1 MDGLNPLAI
10 EKNAY
15 SMWPMILIPLNLPH
29 HIQMISTSMTLMG
42 LIPGPTEPKNT
53 DPYVD
58 VLFSWMQFWI

>member
-29 HIQMISTSMTLMG
+29 HIRMTSTSMTLMR

-58 VLFSWMQFWI
+58 VLFSWMRFWI